1 MRMHSPLASSS
12 MGTPINASGFFLA
25 EVLVSIIVLSFGL
38 LGMVAM
44 QASALKVNK
53 EARDHSTAVVLAH
66 ELAEMIRGN
75 KEIGAQDSKTTNPY
89 LGSFTTPLTAPSP
102 DYCLAVD
109 TPPCVNTTDV
119 AESQMTEWLARVDAQ
134 LPGARVDV
142 CLDANPFGDNGI
154 PRWACSG
161 RGMLVIKMG
170 WIISST
176 NKTKTGAEAFDRATI
191 PSLVLPVSL
200 RQTI

>member
-1 MRMHSPLASSS
+1 MKPHSPPPSLTRK
-12 MGTPINASGFFLA
+12 TPKSAAGFFLA

-75 KEIGAQDSKTTNPY
+75 KEIGTQDAKASNPY
-89 LGSFTTPLTAPSP
+89 LGSFKTPLTPATP

-109 TPPCVNTTDV
+109 TPACLNTTDV

-134 LPGARVDV
+134 FPGARVDV
-142 CLDANPFGDNGI
+142 CLDANPFDAKGI

-161 RGMLVIKMG
+161 SGMLVIKMG
-170 WIISST
+170 WTISST
-176 NKTKTGAEAFDRATI
+176 NKTETGAEAFERTTI
-191 PSLVLPVSL
+191 PSLVLPVSI